1 MSVHYSGE
9 MLMNQAKYR
18 TKALSLFPAMA
29 VLLMTAGA
37 GYALAETAA
46 PASSFDTEAARRALN
61 AGGTSA
67 AILPAPPE
75 VKNPPANPALAKAL
89 RNTAPAVL
97 PEGCSLVSYTRDGVF
112 AAFRCPEHDIM
123 SIVMEP
129 KNDITAAAVIND
141 LTASGNCT
149 ASEYENYIYGA
160 RLSCRGEPEE
170 YDNYVGQGL
179 AGFITIL
186 TTDTSY
192 NDSVVLSSLQ
202 NLALTI
208 YFFQR
213 HIAKDNEQIK
223 YLNKMLEDAAPA
235 RDAAEMNE
243 IRMKS
248 RNK

>member
-1 MSVHYSGE
+1 
-9 MLMNQAKYR
+9 MNQAKYR

-141 LTASGNCT
+141 LTVSGNCT

>member
-1 MSVHYSGE
+1 
-9 MLMNQAKYR
+9 MNQANYR
-18 TKALSLFPAMA
+18 TRARSLLPATA
-29 VLLMTAGA
+29 ILLMTAGA
-37 GYALAETAA
+37 GFALAETAA
-46 PASSFDTEAARRALN
+46 PASSFDTEAAQRALN
-61 AGGTSA
+61 TGGTSA
-67 AILPAPPE
+67 QILPAPPA
-75 VKNPPANPALAKAL
+75 VKNHPSNPALAKAL

-141 LTASGNCT
+141 LTVSGNCT

-213 HIAKDNEQIK
+213 HIARDNEQIK

>member
-1 MSVHYSGE
+1 
-9 MLMNQAKYR
+9 MNQANYR
-18 TKALSLFPAMA
+18 TRARSLLPATA
-29 VLLMTAGA
+29 ILLMTAGA
-37 GYALAETAA
+37 GFALAETAA
-46 PASSFDTEAARRALN
+46 PASSFDTEAAQRALN
-61 AGGTSA
+61 TGGTSA
-67 AILPAPPE
+67 RILPAPPE

-97 PEGCSLVSYTRDGVF
+97 PEGCSLVSYTRDGIF
-112 AAFRCPEHDIM
+112 AAFRCPDHDIM

-129 KNDITAAAVIND
+129 KNDITAADVITN
-141 LTASGNCT
+141 LTASGECK
-149 ASEYENYIYGA
+149 ASEYENYIYGT
-160 RLSCRGEPEE
+160 RLSCQGEPEE
-170 YDNYVGQGL
+170 YDTYVGQGL
-179 AGFITIL
+179 ASFITIL

-213 HIAKDNEQIK
+213 HIAKDKEQIE
-223 YLNKMLEDAAPA
+223 YLNKMLEGATPA

>member
-1 MSVHYSGE
+1 
-9 MLMNQAKYR
+9 MNQAKYR